1 MKYTLWGLLA
11 LLIVFFYGVV
21 PWFLTGIATTSRFH
35 FHDPND
41 GKTPKTFGNM
51 DFRDVEFTSSD
62 GILLRGWYVPAEG
75 GAKGTIVFC
84 HGHNR
89 TRVEMLPEATFAHGL
104 GYNGLLFD
112 LRHQGQSGGKIT
124 SVGYWERLDAE
135 AAVHYALTAEKA
147 SPPVIVWGVSM
158 GAAAALMA
166 AAESPDVNA
175 VISDSTFLNYK
186 ELINHHYTLF
196 LHLVREHWWWFPPL
210 PRFPLTDEV
219 IYLSA
224 RRGHF
229 KPDDFDLEKAV
240 ERIGP
245 RPILFVAVQ
254 DDPRMPPAYAQK
266 LYADA
271 TSPLKQI
278 IVLPGNKHGEGFKLD
293 TQQYEQVVTEFL
305 GRVGSSPPTQAGETG
320 ETGKTRQA
328 GKEGERVKQGK
339 TGESK
344 ASARKAQ

>member
-1 MKYTLWGLLA
+1 MSVRSKLRKIVKYALWGLLA

-51 DFRDVEFTSSD
+51 DYRDIEFKSSD
-62 GILLRGWYVPAEG
+62 DILLKGWWVPAEG
-75 GAKGTIVFC
+75 VAKGTIILC

-89 TRVEMLPEATFAHGL
+89 TRVEMLPEAVFAHSL
-104 GYNGLLFD
+104 GYNSLLFD

-124 SVGYWERLDAE
+124 SVGYWERLDVD
-135 AAVHYALTAEKA
+135 AAARYALTQEKA

-166 AAESPDVNA
+166 AAESPDMNA

-196 LHLVREHWWWFPPL
+196 LHIIREHWWWFPPL
-210 PRFPLTDEV
+210 PSFPLTDEV

-224 RRGHF
+224 HRAHF
-229 KPDDFDLEKAV
+229 RADDFDLEKAV
-240 ERIGP
+240 ERIES
-245 RPILFVAVQ
+245 RPILFIAVK
-254 DDPRMPPAYAQK
+254 DDPRMPPAYAEK

-271 TSPLKQI
+271 ASPLKQI
-278 IVLPGNKHGEGFKLD
+278 VVLPGNKHGEGFKLD
-293 TQQYEQVVTEFL
+293 TQQYEQVVTQFL
-305 GRVGSSPPTQAGETG
+305 ARIGSNPASPAAQAEQAGG
-320 ETGKTRQA
+320 EGKPE
-328 GKEGERVKQGK
+328 K
-339 TGESK
+339 SK
-344 ASARKAQ
+344 PSAAKAR